1 MSLRVVFRLRLVVV
15 NKLIRCPE
23 ICGEATMTSSSTRMV
38 VAGAELESQQ
48 LLQYC
53 ENLPTTLLTREAL
66 RSMLY

>member
-1 MSLRVVFRLRLVVV
+1 
-15 NKLIRCPE
+15 
-23 ICGEATMTSSSTRMV
+23 MTSSSTRMV